1 MPWII
6 LIIAVWIASKIAQ
19 KVKYA
24 VSRKR
29 AQKAATEIERL
40 KIERDTLKAR
50 AAAEKKAAADA
61 EKRRKAE
68 AAQAAARTTKEYY
81 TPVRASL
88 VKELH
93 TLSNDPPPGK
103 SQEQIE
109 RRKAAISEKI
119 YQIDRKLEKAEF
131 AIY

>member
-1 MPWII
+1 MPWVI

-19 KVKYA
+19 KVQHA
-24 VSRKR
+24 IDRKR
-29 AQKAATEIERL
+29 AHEAAAEIERL

-50 AAAEKKAAADA
+50 AAAEKKAAAEAD
-61 EKRRKAE
+61 KRRKIE
-68 AAQAAARTTKEYY
+68 AAQAAARTTIEHYA
-81 TPVRASL
+81 PFRASL

-131 AIY
+131 VIY